1 MEEACPGGKSSWP
14 ELVGINGEVAVKII
28 AKENPKIESVSIVK
42 EGMMVTMD
50 YRCDRVRVWIDKHGI
65 VKQTPQIG

>member
-1 MEEACPGGKSSWP
+1 MSCSENEKSAWP
-14 ELVGINGEVAVKII
+14 ELVGVNGEEAAATIRR
-28 AKENPKIESVSIVK
+28 ENPNVSTMIVK

-50 YRCDRVRVWIDKHGI
+50 FRCDRVRIWVDTYGI

>member
-1 MEEACPGGKSSWP
+1 MG
-14 ELVGINGEVAVKII
+14 VNGEVAAKII
-28 AKENPKIESVSIVK
+28 MKENPKAGAVIVK

-65 VKQTPQIG
+65 VILTPQIG

>member
-1 MEEACPGGKSSWP
+1 MNGK
-14 ELVGINGEVAVKII
+14 VAARIV
-28 AKENPKIESVSIVK
+28 ARENPEVSVQIVK

-50 YRCDRVRVWIDKHGI
+50 YRCDRVRIWVDKHDI